1 MTQTNDNYD
10 YMHCPKESFETIR
23 KFVEHGQNN
32 GGEYSYVRE
41 ELAEL
46 IRAVERYERT
56 FYKADYDAP
65 YEYVCSIKDNLIEEI
80 AHVYLVLNHLRY
92 VSFTPLQFIQD
103 KMDIKIREYGFETY
117 EEGKKNG

>member
-1 MTQTNDNYD
+1 MIENKYD
-10 YMHCPKESFETIR
+10 YMHCPKESFETIQ
-23 KFVEHGQNN
+23 KFVAHGNTN
-32 GGEYSYVRE
+32 GGELSFVRE

-56 FYKADYDAP
+56 FYNPDFDAP
-65 YEYVCSIKDNLIEEI
+65 YEYACSIKDNLVEEI

-92 VSFTPLQFIQD
+92 TTYTPLQFIQD

-117 EEGKKNG
+117 EEGKQNG